1 MIYGYARV
9 SSVGQDLYGNSREG
23 QEKDLR
29 NAGCQEI
36 YYDDYT
42 GTKMDRPQLT
52 KLLSI
57 LQEGDRFV
65 VTKIDRFARTTKG
78 GIETIEELMN
88 RGVSVHVLNVGLI
101 DDTSTGRMIVR
112 MLLSFAEF
120 ERDMIA
126 ERTMMG
132 KAIAK
137 ANNPNWKVGRKEIHV
152 DKKTLKELHRQQK
165 ARKITVKECCERLG
179 ISETTWRNKLKTV

>member
-9 SSVGQDLYGNSREG
+9 SSVGQDLYGNGREG
-23 QEKDLR
+23 QEKDLKA
-29 NAGCQEI
+29 AGCQEI

-52 KLLSI
+52 KLLDIMKS
-57 LQEGDRFV
+57 GDRFV

-78 GIETIEELMN
+78 GIETIEQLMS
-88 RGVSVHVLNVGLI
+88 RGVAVHVLNIGLI
-101 DDTSTGRMIVR
+101 DDTPTGRMIVR
-112 MLLSFAEF
+112 VLLSFAEF

-126 ERTMMG
+126 ERTLMG

-137 ANNPNWKVGRKEIHV
+137 ANNPDWKVGRKEIHI
-152 DKKTLKELHRQQK
+152 DMKKFRELVRLQK
-165 ARKITVKECCERLG
+165 KRKRTVKECCKQLG
-179 ISETTWRNKLKTV
+179 ISETTWRNRLKTV